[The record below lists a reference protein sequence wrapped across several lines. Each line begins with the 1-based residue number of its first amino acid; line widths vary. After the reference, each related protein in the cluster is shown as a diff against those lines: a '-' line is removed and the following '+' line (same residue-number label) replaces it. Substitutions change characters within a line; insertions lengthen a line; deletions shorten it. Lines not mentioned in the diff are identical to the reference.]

1 MVGRRR
7 IEARVSGGI
16 RDDNDPFGGMGGSG
30 FGRLVAQAFTENKR
44 LVGIKIEV
52 QSGLSWRTG
61 GGGKYFDTT

>member
-1 MVGRRR
+1 
-7 IEARVSGGI
+7 
-16 RDDNDPFGGMGGSG
+16 MGGSG